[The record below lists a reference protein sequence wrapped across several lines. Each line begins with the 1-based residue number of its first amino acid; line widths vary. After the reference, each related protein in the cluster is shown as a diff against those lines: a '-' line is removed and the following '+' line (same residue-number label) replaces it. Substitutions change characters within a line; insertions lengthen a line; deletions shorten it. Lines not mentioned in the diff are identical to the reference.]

1 MNDIVNKLYIYI
13 YFSQLCIITP
23 QQYTKVY
30 DFIPQIPAF
39 TTFTQL
45 RGMRGEKS
53 KKKGEQWL
61 CKLRLS
67 FLRVRGWVCVCVCYV
82 EHIVFVCF
90 SILVCTKDIMKLYT
104 NIKMHIVYLKS

>member
-13 YFSQLCIITP
+13 DFFFQLCIITP

-67 FLRVRGWVCVCVCYV
+67 FLRVRGMGVCVCAM
-82 EHIVFVCF
+82 
-90 SILVCTKDIMKLYT
+90 L
-104 NIKMHIVYLKS
+104 NMHILFLFAFPF